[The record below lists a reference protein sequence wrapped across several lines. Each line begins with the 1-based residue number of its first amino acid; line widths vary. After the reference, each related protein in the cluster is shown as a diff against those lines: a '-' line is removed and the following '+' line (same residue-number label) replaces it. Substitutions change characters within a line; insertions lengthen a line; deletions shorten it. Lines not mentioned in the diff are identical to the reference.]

1 MQLRLDP
8 FSPNGVSIVQPPEV
22 ISGGSGGT
30 ATATSTDSRSVVTS
44 STIITATSGH
54 IVVDCDATLGDITIT
69 LPTAVG
75 NSAVYSIRKSD
86 SSANEVIVEPDGSE
100 TINGDT
106 ELTIQ
111 FQNSSARI
119 QSNGI
124 GLIVT

>member
-8 FSPNGVSIVQPPEV
+8 FSPNGVSVVQPPE
-22 ISGGSGGT
+22 IIWESGGGT
-30 ATATSTDSRSVVTS
+30 TTASSDSRSIVTT
-44 STIITATSGH
+44 STVITATSGH
-54 IVVDCDATLGDITIT
+54 IVVDCDATLGDITIS

-111 FQNSSARI
+111 FQNSAARI